1 MARQIIDI
9 GLEGNDGTGDSLRES
24 FRKSNE
30 NFRELYAIFTKEG
43 ELSFLDLGDT
53 PDNFD
58 GAANKLLVVNSNEDS
73 IIFKELVEGDGI
85 RFQVDSTSIT
95 LISEP
100 ISRLIDDGRPRLQ
113 THLSAKGNAL
123 GNISVP
129 TADNGLLTE
138 YVITHPDEQSIDI
151 NSFAINKGY
160 ADDRYVDRAGD
171 LITGNIRSTIQE
183 RSLPEYRV
191 IVSYTAEGFLNI
203 PNHQLSAADVD
214 GDPWIYSSTG
224 TSAAGVVNNQTYYLR
239 VVGANTLSLH
249 TDAAGALTGT
259 GARVMSGGTGTQS
272 IKGQYYN
279 PLLLG
284 NWNPDELMTRNYI
297 VRRQGDAMTGP
308 LYLNDHPPPLSGSGT
323 PTGIEDLRAASKF
336 YVDNS
341 SFASKVNLYVST
353 SGSDDQP
360 FTPPGREGRSLAYAF
375 ASVGKACGVAE
386 EIIRDSEWEPGPY
399 RQLIAF
405 NSGASYSTLKA
416 VHTPTS
422 ASVLQPDD
430 GASTR
435 IFFSNNNGSR
445 VDQGAAA
452 NQDIVP
458 GKLVRGVLSNAHGF
472 ITYYYGVS
480 TAAQISADAGVQSTD
495 YLDLRNVKGTFAVA
509 KNINGVTTW
518 SFDGTVITVTSAG
531 HGLYPGQTITVS
543 GAITASNSPNGTFI
557 VDTVVNANTF
567 TYKVAQAPGG
577 TTASGSLNIQVQ
589 GENLEFAEPVKIQQV
604 TVIVESGIY
613 YEDFPIRL
621 AANVSILGDEYRR
634 CIIRPKNR
642 ASQSRWVDLWFYRD
656 TMFDGMHIATA
667 GTPYTNPQTNEV
679 DGYYGY
685 HYLSDPTDINSTP
698 KNNQEIDCFL
708 CGDATI
714 VRQITVQGQGGFMMV
729 LDPETQI
736 LSKSPYCQQ
745 GSSFSGSINKQR
757 FAGGQFVDGF
767 TGNMNAEV
775 LEVVD
780 TETLKITGI
789 PRPPQVPTSYFV
801 TGRRF
806 KINDYTPASNGDDN
820 AAEILEIN
828 RQFIIE
834 EVSAYIGAPVTSNG
848 LGFEDYNEVKC
859 RRDIGYLVDALAF
872 DLRYGGNT
880 QSIFAARKYHYGVIE
895 RLPSEQVSYTKS
907 AYLHLAVIAKDI
919 ITNTTISTSYQGIIA
934 QNKTLTSGDPLTRSR
949 IDTLITLINDIIE
962 NGASVAPQIGE
973 QNYEYPT
980 FSLIIDAGTPVQ
992 SAPPSIIT
1000 LLTAGNTSMLSN
1012 DFTQVNDL
1020 GYGLVGVNNALVE
1033 TVSVFTYY
1041 CQAAFYVSNGAQ
1053 IRSLNGSSCQG
1064 VFGLIAEG
1072 SDPLEVPDQV
1082 ILNDDTA
1089 QYAKVFKRFSYSNEG
1104 VVEKFEFMI
1113 ENFDYIPY
1121 DSGFVEIDHG
1131 GIIGIAVYP
1140 VSNYSEASAGVGE
1153 PGVTYPAGSVLR
1165 VTLTIS
1171 NIAGITNGLAA
1182 DLVDGQKVLIRNG
1195 SQLKFRNVLEVRPTR
1210 PSTALTLV
1218 GDPDTNI
1225 DPATGRENAPVYRV
1239 IAYNLRDPLGNA
1251 LNRSL
1256 NVIAASNTNPLVL
1269 TLSAN
1274 HGFAD
1279 GDYIKLTGLQTSWKS
1294 IEYDPLTDNRYY
1306 VKVTGYDPDTVAVYT
1321 NSALTNGVNS
1331 SSLPLFAAQQTES
1344 VTLNY
1349 DIAILEADEPY
1360 KYIEIDVHPTAYLQ
1374 TEAASGYITGGSGSK
1389 TLGNTAG
1396 DTYIAIRPVTANRLI
1411 KLRLETAQ
1419 MLFGW
1424 DGKIHRIIGLIKGPD
1439 SYLGDQGYDII
1450 RISDIGVDGN
1460 PLQNINSPAGGAGL
1474 YSAVKADQEINV
1486 GLSKG
1491 EAAEVVVNISTCRAT
1506 GHDFLDIGTGG
1517 YNETNYPEKIYGAPI
1532 NKVNPDERIVL
1543 EKTRGRV
1550 FHASTD
1556 QNGFFR
1562 IGRFFSV
1569 DQGTGEVTID
1579 AGRISLTGVTGLK
1592 FRSGVRVTEFSA
1604 DSTFASAT
1612 NENVATMLAV
1622 ENYIDARLGKN
1633 RSQDLSNSNIGGAG
1647 FLDADGIVNYRGGS
1661 DPTNKRPLNLGGARI
1676 ANLANPINL
1685 QDAATKFYVDD
1696 QELSDDRVD
1705 TTTAPAKAAN
1715 DVLVWNGTKWVNAET
1730 ATTGDIATSLNGKAL
1745 ALNIKSG
1752 AIIDGDVNTNAA
1764 VTQTKLDLRNSPVS
1778 RANSLVVTATS
1789 GNGTTATLSFGNQSE
1804 PPFSIGSYIQV
1815 SNVAPSAY
1823 NGTFQVTAC
1832 TPTTVSYTSTAT
1844 GGIVSQGTVAAQK
1857 GIAAFNSVEFNS
1869 TSGWISLRDNGI
1881 AKSKLDLIGPQTVL
1895 GNKSPPGGE
1904 RLAPAEISFSD
1915 IIAGGG
1921 AVSRSEFTS
1930 NGAMT
1935 VSIDQG
1941 TSIRTFS
1948 VTGISISSSS
1958 AGNKLVQRNSNGKG
1972 SVTVLQLNDKDAL
1985 LHGSDS
1991 DIKLIS
1997 PDGVYTLLTGK
2008 GTNSTNAELTLHG
2021 NTTVNGNITANGAV
2035 TNISCGNQV
2044 SGKIGSFSESVKT
2057 ANLLARDSGGN
2068 TNNNTLGTIQGYWSL
2083 TDGSRL
2089 EATYADLAEYYEAD
2103 KVYEIGTVLVF
2114 GGEKE
2119 VTVTSNHEDRR
2130 VAGVVSEH
2138 AAFIM
2143 NQQCPGI
2150 KICIALQGRVP
2161 VKVIGRV
2168 RKGDMLVAA
2177 ARPGYAIVSH
2187 DPKLGSVIGKS
2198 LENKDTLDDG
2208 MVEVSVGKM

>member
-9 GLEGNDGTGDSLRES
+9 GLEGNDGTGDSIRES
-24 FRKSNE
+24 FRKSND

-43 ELSFLDLGDT
+43 ELSFTDLGDT
-53 PDNFD
+53 PGSFD

-73 IIFKELVEGDGI
+73 IIFKQLVEGDGI

-100 ISRLIDDGRPRLQ
+100 ISRLIDDARPRLQ

-123 GNISVP
+123 GNITVP

-138 YVITHPDEQSIDI
+138 YVITHPDEQNIDI

-183 RSLPEYRV
+183 RPLPEYRV
-191 IVSYTAEGFLNI
+191 ITSYTPEGFLTV
-203 PNHQLSAADVD
+203 PNHQLNADDID

-224 TSAAGVVNNQTYYLR
+224 TSAAGVVNNQIYYLR
-239 VVGANTLSLH
+239 VVDANTLSLH

-272 IKGQYYN
+272 ITGQFYN

-323 PTGIEDLRAASKF
+323 PTGVEDLRAASKF

-386 EIIRDSEWEPGPY
+386 EVIRDSDWEPGPY

-405 NSGASYSTLKA
+405 GNGIGYSTLKS
-416 VHTPTS
+416 VHTPSS

-445 VDQGAAA
+445 VDQGAIA

-458 GKLVRGVLSNAHGF
+458 GKLVRGVLSNARGF

-480 TAAQISADAGVQSTD
+480 TAAQINADALVQSTD
-495 YLDLRNVKGTFAVA
+495 YLDLRDVKGTFAIS
-509 KNINGVTTW
+509 KNINGVSTW
-518 SFDGTVITVTSAG
+518 SFSENVITVGSVG

-543 GAITASNSPNGTFI
+543 GAITASNAPNGTFT
-557 VDTVVNANTF
+557 VDTVVNANAF

-642 ASQSRWVDLWFYRD
+642 VSQSRWADIWFYRD
-656 TMFDGMHIATA
+656 KMFDGLTISTD
-667 GTPYTNPQTNEV
+667 GTPYTNPLTNEV
-679 DGYYGY
+679 EGYYGY

-745 GSSFSGSINKQR
+745 GSSFSGSINGQR

-767 TGNMNAEV
+767 AGNMNAEV
-775 LEVVD
+775 LRVVD
-780 TETLKITGI
+780 SETLEITGI

-801 TGRRF
+801 TGSRF
-806 KINDYTPASNGDDN
+806 RINDYTPSDNGDNN

-834 EVSAYIGAPVTSNG
+834 EVSAYIGAPVSSQG

-859 RRDIGYLVDALAF
+859 RRDIGYIVDALTF

-880 QSIFAARKYHYGVIE
+880 QSIFAARRYHYGVIAQ
-895 RLPSEQVSYTKS
+895 LPSEQVSYTKS
-907 AYLHLAVIAKDI
+907 AYLHLATIAKDI
-919 ITNTTISTSYQGIIA
+919 ITNTTISASYQGVIA
-934 QNKTLTSGDPLTRSR
+934 QNKTLTSGDTLSRPR
-949 IDTLITLINDIIE
+949 IDTLITLINNIIE
-962 NGASVAPQIGE
+962 NGGDFAPQIGE

-980 FSLIIDAGTPVQ
+980 FLLIIDSATPLQ
-992 SAPPSIIT
+992 TNPPSIVT

-1020 GYGLVGVNNALVE
+1020 GYGLIGVNNALIE
-1033 TVSVFTYY
+1033 SVSVFSYY
-1041 CQAAFYVSNGAQ
+1041 CQASFYVSKGAQ

-1064 VFGLIAEG
+1064 EYGLIAEG
-1072 SDPLEVPDQV
+1072 SDPLEVPDNV
-1082 ILNDDTA
+1082 ILNDNTI
-1089 QYAKVFKRFSYSNEG
+1089 QYAKVFKRFSYSNIG
-1104 VVEKFEFMI
+1104 VIEKFEFMI
-1113 ENFDYIPY
+1113 EGFSYIPY

-1131 GIIGIAVYP
+1131 GSIGIATYP
-1140 VSNYSEASAGVGE
+1140 VSNYSDASGGVGE
-1153 PGVTYPAGSVLR
+1153 SGVTYPAGSVLR

-1182 DLVDGQKVLIRNG
+1182 ELVDGQKVLIRNG

-1210 PSTALTLV
+1210 PSTALTFL
-1218 GDPDTNI
+1218 GDPNTDVN
-1225 DPATGRENAPVYRV
+1225 PATGRENAPVYRV
-1239 IAYNLRDPLGNA
+1239 IAYNLRDPLGQA
-1251 LNRSL
+1251 LNKTL
-1256 NVIAASNTNPLVL
+1256 DVIAASNSNPLVL

-1274 HGFAD
+1274 HGFSD

-1294 IEYDPLTDNRYY
+1294 IEYDPLTDSRYY
-1306 VKVTGYDPDTVAVYT
+1306 VKVTGYDPDTIAVYT
-1321 NSALTNGVNS
+1321 NSSLTNGVNS
-1331 SSLPLFAAQQTES
+1331 TSLPTFVRQGTET

-1374 TEAASGYITGGSGSK
+1374 TEAASGYIAGGSGAK

-1396 DTYIAIRPVTANRLI
+1396 DTYIAIAPIVDPII
-1411 KLRLETAQ
+1411 KLRLETGQ

-1424 DGKIHRIIGLIKGPD
+1424 DGKVHRIASLIEGPD
-1439 SYLGDQGYDII
+1439 EYNGGQGYDIVQ
-1450 RISDIGVDGN
+1450 ISDVGNNGN

-1486 GLSKG
+1486 GLSEG

-1517 YNETNYPEKIYGAPI
+1517 YNATNYPEKIFGPPI
-1532 NKVNPDERIVL
+1532 NKVNADERIVL

-1562 IGRFFSV
+1562 IGRFFAV

-1604 DSTFASAT
+1604 DATFASAT

-1622 ENYIDARLGKN
+1622 ENYIDTRLGKT
-1633 RSQDLSNSNIGGAG
+1633 RSQSLASTTIGGGG
-1647 FLDADGIVNYRGGS
+1647 FLDVDGVVAYRGGVN
-1661 DPTNKRPLNLGGARI
+1661 PNNKQPLNLGNARI
-1676 ANLANPINL
+1676 SNLNNPINL
-1685 QDAATKFYVDD
+1685 QDAATKFYVDN

-1705 TTTAPAKAAN
+1705 TTTVPAKAAN
-1715 DVLVWNGTKWVNAET
+1715 DVLVWNGSRWVNAET
-1730 ATTGDIATSLNGKAL
+1730 TSSGDIATSLNGKSL

-1752 AIIDGDVNTNAA
+1752 AIIDGDVNSGAA
-1764 VTQTKLDLRNSPVS
+1764 ITQTKLNLRNSPVS
-1778 RANSLVVTATS
+1778 KTASLVVIGTS
-1789 GNGTTATLSFGNQSE
+1789 GNGTTATLSFANQGE
-1804 PPFSIGSYIQV
+1804 APFVIGSYIQV
-1815 SNVAPSAY
+1815 SNVGPSAY
-1823 NGTFQVTAC
+1823 NGTYEVTGC
-1832 TPTTVSYTSTAT
+1832 TSSTVTYTSTAT
-1844 GGIVSQGTVAAQK
+1844 GSIVTQGTVSAQK
-1857 GIAAFNSVEFNS
+1857 GISSFNNVEFDS
-1869 TSGWISLRDNGI
+1869 TSGWISLRNNGI
-1881 AKSKLDLIGPQTVL
+1881 AKSKLSIIGPQTVL
-1895 GNKSPPGGE
+1895 GNKS
-1904 RLAPAEISFSD
+1904 LNDSLTPAEISFSD

-1948 VTGISISSSS
+1948 VTGISISSSNS
-1958 AGNKLVQRNSNGKG
+1958 ANTLLQRDSNGRG
-1972 SVTVLQLNDKDAL
+1972 SVVALRLNDKDAL
-1985 LHGSDS
+1985 VHGNNS

-1997 PDGVYTLLTGK
+1997 PDGAYALITGR
-2008 GTNSTNAELTLHG
+2008 GTAANNATLTLHG
-2021 NTTVNGNITANGAV
+2021 ATTVDGDITANGAA
-2035 TNISCGNQV
+2035 TNVSCGNQV
-2044 SGKIGSFSESVKT
+2044 SGKIGSFTESVKT
-2057 ANLLARDSGGN
+2057 AQLLALSGGN
-2068 TNNNTLGTIQGYWSL
+2068 TNNNTPGTIQGYWTLS
-2083 TDGSRL
+2083 DGSRL
-2089 EATYADLAEYYEAD
+2089 EATYADLAEYYEGD
-2103 KVYEIGTVLVF
+2103 KSYEIGTVLVF
-2114 GGEKE
+2114 GGDKE
-2119 VTVTSNHEDRR
+2119 VTVTNNHEDRR

-2150 KICIALQGRVP
+2150 KICVALQGRVP